1 MALILKELTLKNF
14 LSIGNNPQSINLN
27 QQGLTLVLGENIDVG
42 GAGSRNGVGKAQP
55 LTAKIKKPNG
65 WVSMGDIR
73 VGDIISTPSGNSTK
87 VIGVFPQ
94 GKLKTYRIE
103 FIDGRSTEACGNH
116 LWKVWTRNFKN
127 GHKGGYGWSTITT
140 EQIIAQMTKRGLGR
154 HVYVPLIEPQSIENV
169 NLPVHPYVMGVLLGN
184 GHFSG
189 QVSFTTMDEEV
200 RARVSSLT
208 PGYKLVSQKKD
219 NTKAIT
225 YRVTKDTETTSFRSI
240 IFELGLDGCRSD
252 TKFIPE
258 IYKNASTEQKEHL
271 IQGLMDSDGY
281 VGNNGTIHYCTTS
294 PILAKDIQEIVW
306 SIGGICSI
314 REKHTTFKYGGEVK
328 DGKKCYVLNI
338 RYKNPKKL
346 VYLQRKKDKLPD
358 TYQYSDILR
367 LRIKNIVPLDEQEC
381 QCIMVDD
388 HNHLYITDDYIVT
401 HNTTIVQGLCYALF
415 GQPLTFIKKDNLINK
430 TNLKGMQVTLDFEV
444 NGKEYRIE
452 RGRKPNYIRWYVND
466 KKVDSPDNDE
476 AQGESKWT
484 QHEIEKVI
492 GFNHDVFTHV
502 VVLST
507 EVIPFLKLGAKDQ
520 RNIIEQLLGITQLSE
535 KAEHLKNYIKDTK
548 ELIRDEEIRI
558 KSILESNEKIQRT
571 INDLQFKSNAWDKE
585 HLKNVEKIEKA
596 LADLEKVDIDA
607 EIEAH
612 KNVASWTELSRTIKQ
627 LERERGNSEKRII
640 EQSAVLEKVISDLAK
655 AMEHSCPTCGQ
666 HVHDEKIDTI
676 QASLKAREEEINNV
690 IVGLGAELEELDKEI
705 ATLKEAL
712 KELGGQ
718 PETFYDTLDQAYQH
732 RASVERLLS
741 SLEREKELSNPYAEQ
756 IATLQNSGLQEANYD
771 NINELTRLKD
781 HQEFLLK
788 LLTSKDSFIRKKIID
803 QNLLYMN
810 HRLSHYLE
818 KLNLQH
824 EVRFLNDL
832 NVEITLLG
840 REYDFEQ
847 LSTGERKRV
856 ILGLNWAFRDVWESL
871 NQPLNLIFIDEI
883 LDSGM
888 DPQGVESSLEN
899 LNKYVRDRGKSVF
912 LISHREELLA
922 RVGSILLVQKENGFT
937 SFNANVDKDEI
948 NA

>member
-1 MALILKELTLKNF
+1 MSLILKELTLKNF

-42 GAGSRNGVGKAQP
+42 GAGSRNGVGK
-55 LTAKIKKPNG
+55 
-65 WVSMGDIR
+65 S
-73 VGDIISTPSGNSTK
+73 
-87 VIGVFPQ
+87 
-94 GKLKTYRIE
+94 
-103 FIDGRSTEACGNH
+103 
-116 LWKVWTRNFKN
+116 
-127 GHKGGYGWSTITT
+127 
-140 EQIIAQMTKRGLGR
+140 
-154 HVYVPLIEPQSIENV
+154 
-169 NLPVHPYVMGVLLGN
+169 
-184 GHFSG
+184 
-189 QVSFTTMDEEV
+189 
-200 RARVSSLT
+200 
-208 PGYKLVSQKKD
+208 
-219 NTKAIT
+219 
-225 YRVTKDTETTSFRSI
+225 
-240 IFELGLDGCRSD
+240 
-252 TKFIPE
+252 
-258 IYKNASTEQKEHL
+258 
-271 IQGLMDSDGY
+271 
-281 VGNNGTIHYCTTS
+281 
-294 PILAKDIQEIVW
+294 
-306 SIGGICSI
+306 
-314 REKHTTFKYGGEVK
+314 
-328 DGKKCYVLNI
+328 
-338 RYKNPKKL
+338 
-346 VYLQRKKDKLPD
+346 
-358 TYQYSDILR
+358 
-367 LRIKNIVPLDEQEC
+367 
-381 QCIMVDD
+381 
-388 HNHLYITDDYIVT
+388 
-401 HNTTIVQGLCYALF
+401 TIVQGLCYALF

-430 TNLKGMQVTLDFEV
+430 TNLKGMQVSLDFEV

-452 RGRKPNYIRWYVND
+452 RGRKPNYIRWFVND

-520 RNIIEQLLGITQLSE
+520 RTIIEQLLGITQLSE
-535 KAEHLKNYIKDTK
+535 KAEFLKNYIKDTK

-571 INDLQFKSNAWDKE
+571 INDLQFKSNAWDKD

-612 KNVASWTELSRTIKQ
+612 KNVASWTELNRTIKQ

-640 EQSAVLEKVISDLAK
+640 EQSTVLEKVISDLAK
-655 AMEHSCPTCGQ
+655 AMEHNCPTCGQ
-666 HVHDEKIDTI
+666 HVHDDKIDSI
-676 QASLKAREEEINNV
+676 QTSLKNREDEINAV
-690 IVGLGAELEELDKEI
+690 IVALGTELEDLDREI
-705 ATLKEAL
+705 APLKDAL

-741 SLEREKELSNPYAEQ
+741 SLEREKQLNNPYAEQ
-756 IATLQNSGLQEANYD
+756 IATLQSSGLQEANYD
-771 NINELTRLKD
+771 NINEMTRLKD

-818 KLNLQH
+818 KLNLPH

-871 NQPLNLIFIDEI
+871 NQPLNLIFVDEI

-922 RVGSILLVQKENGFT
+922 RVGRILLVQKENGFT

>member
-1 MALILKELTLKNF
+1 MSLILKELTLKNF

-42 GAGSRNGVGKAQP
+42 GAGSRNGVGK
-55 LTAKIKKPNG
+55 
-65 WVSMGDIR
+65 S
-73 VGDIISTPSGNSTK
+73 
-87 VIGVFPQ
+87 
-94 GKLKTYRIE
+94 
-103 FIDGRSTEACGNH
+103 
-116 LWKVWTRNFKN
+116 
-127 GHKGGYGWSTITT
+127 
-140 EQIIAQMTKRGLGR
+140 
-154 HVYVPLIEPQSIENV
+154 
-169 NLPVHPYVMGVLLGN
+169 
-184 GHFSG
+184 
-189 QVSFTTMDEEV
+189 
-200 RARVSSLT
+200 
-208 PGYKLVSQKKD
+208 
-219 NTKAIT
+219 
-225 YRVTKDTETTSFRSI
+225 
-240 IFELGLDGCRSD
+240 
-252 TKFIPE
+252 
-258 IYKNASTEQKEHL
+258 
-271 IQGLMDSDGY
+271 
-281 VGNNGTIHYCTTS
+281 
-294 PILAKDIQEIVW
+294 
-306 SIGGICSI
+306 
-314 REKHTTFKYGGEVK
+314 
-328 DGKKCYVLNI
+328 
-338 RYKNPKKL
+338 
-346 VYLQRKKDKLPD
+346 
-358 TYQYSDILR
+358 
-367 LRIKNIVPLDEQEC
+367 
-381 QCIMVDD
+381 
-388 HNHLYITDDYIVT
+388 
-401 HNTTIVQGLCYALF
+401 TIVQGLCYALF

-430 TNLKGMQVTLDFEV
+430 TNLKGMQVSLDFEV

-452 RGRKPNYIRWYVND
+452 RGRKPNYIRWFVND

-520 RNIIEQLLGITQLSE
+520 RTIIEQLLGITQLSE
-535 KAEHLKNYIKDTK
+535 KAEFLKNYIKDTK

-571 INDLQFKSNAWDKE
+571 INDLQFKSNAWDKD
-585 HLKNVEKIEKA
+585 HLKHVEKIEKA

-612 KNVASWTELSRTIKQ
+612 KNVASWTELNRTIKQ

-640 EQSAVLEKVISDLAK
+640 EQSTVLEKVISDLAK
-655 AMEHSCPTCGQ
+655 AMEHNCPTCGQ
-666 HVHDEKIDTI
+666 HVHDDKIDSI
-676 QASLKAREEEINNV
+676 QTSLKNREDEINAV
-690 IVGLGAELEELDKEI
+690 IVALGTELEDLDREI
-705 ATLKEAL
+705 APLKDAL

-741 SLEREKELSNPYAEQ
+741 SLEREKQLNNPYAEQ
-756 IATLQNSGLQEANYD
+756 IATLQSSGLQEANYD
-771 NINELTRLKD
+771 NINEMTRLKD

-818 KLNLQH
+818 KLNLPH

-871 NQPLNLIFIDEI
+871 NQPLNLIFVDEI

-922 RVGSILLVQKENGFT
+922 RVGRILLVQKENGFT